1 MRVKRVVSRALWACP
16 HYPATG
22 LFRTLIRS
30 SESRQHRKSPRQRH
44 DGRGFPPHRP
54 VSRSAKRTMVLRYSS
69 ARFHSRMTSKFVVPS
84 PNWST
89 HPCVQQPYIV
99 PSHRWPEDILNF
111 ALAKNSARNVA
122 FGSWPCENAW
132 RKHRRA
138 AISARWPCAVI
149 FPDWR
154 LFRSGSAPEAD
165 SRRLERFCNSRRT
178 RVRDDYALITA
189 MSGWTPKMFMTR
201 VRL

>member
-1 MRVKRVVSRALWACP
+1 MLPTMVPVRS
-16 HYPATG
+16 
-22 LFRTLIRS
+22 TLDAS
-30 SESRQHRKSPRQRH
+30 QNKVLRH
-44 DGRGFPPHRP
+44 EA
-54 VSRSAKRTMVLRYSS
+54 RSAYGRY
-69 ARFHSRMTSKFVVPS
+69 
-84 PNWST
+84 
-89 HPCVQQPYIV
+89 
-99 PSHRWPEDILNF
+99 
-111 ALAKNSARNVA
+111 
-122 FGSWPCENAW
+122 GSWPCENAW

-138 AISARWPCAVI
+138 EISARWPCAVI

-178 RVRDDYALITA
+178 RVCDDYALITA

>member
-1 MRVKRVVSRALWACP
+1 MPLYIARFTQAFPEFFPERLRVSEAYVECPIRVTLGGCARATSGEAIVPPTSAMNSRRRIASSRRVKGIVGLNPALWKCSC
-16 HYPATG
+16 G
-22 LFRTLIRS
+22 
-30 SESRQHRKSPRQRH
+30 
-44 DGRGFPPHRP
+44 
-54 VSRSAKRTMVLRYSS
+54 
-69 ARFHSRMTSKFVVPS
+69 
-84 PNWST
+84 PNVGS
-89 HPCVQQPYIV
+89 
-99 PSHRWPEDILNF
+99 
-111 ALAKNSARNVA
+111 
-122 FGSWPCENAW
+122 GSWPCENAW

-178 RVRDDYALITA
+178 RVCDDYALITA